1 MTENQLE
8 LLRCKMNDA
17 GWREVCRD
25 VKFNE
30 LHCFSLGKDKFA
42 FAVWNKKE
50 EVPADEKDTYRLQM
64 LGDPHC
70 TGSYKYRYDTPFT
83 KTECVVCIAPLG
95 ITGELKGGLKWLHGK
110 SHSAYDY
117 EGGRREVTKHHDIA
131 FSEFS
136 FRGAQHSFCVKDYVD
151 MTDMD
156 AVGAWIMREAKGITN
171 NKRFEK
177 SYTVGE
183 TAEEKAQKQAAA
195 QERMQVYAAVC
206 SRLMSAE
213 ERKRWKRIENFS
225 KLRKAVAAIRVT
237 LAQKIG
243 AKFAKAAKQM
253 SAGRGK

>member
-1 MTENQLE
+1 MTEKQLE

-17 GWREVCRD
+17 GWREVCHD
-25 VKFNE
+25 TKFKE

-95 ITGELKGGLKWLHGK
+95 EDGQLKGDFKWLHGT

-117 EGGRREVTKHHDIA
+117 EGGRREVTKHHEDGQA
-131 FSEFS
+131 EFA
-136 FRGAQHSFCVKDYVD
+136 FRGAQHSFCVKEYVD

-156 AVGAWIMREAKGITN
+156 AVGAWILREAKGITN

-195 QERMQVYAAVC
+195 RERIQVYAAAC

-213 ERKRWKRIENFS
+213 EQKRWKRIENFS
-225 KLRKAVAAIRVT
+225 KLRKAVAAKRVT

-243 AKFAKAAKQM
+243 AKIAKTVKQM